1 MANELNNQP
10 AHSGNYAGTEGI
22 TNVVDILVALT
33 GVSPVTYNQE
43 EAQNILNRSTPI
55 TGHMVAS
62 DGKVYNVVDII
73 QAIAAGG
80 AIDYNRVVQKT
91 IDMPVASADTNRY
104 ITVYQGKTNSS
115 YTHGYIYEC
124 QKTANYTGT
133 ITFEPASLSGTQIT
147 CDADDFG
154 KFIGQKMDNPE
165 DVVSG
170 TMEYNYASAI
180 WRLIGKDSEG
190 NVIVTRQVYQPD
202 YESAGFTFTGTPEEG
217 DMVEFECSI
226 TEESATYAWV
236 HLTV

>member
-43 EAQNILNRSTPI
+43 EAQNILNRNTPI

-62 DGKVYNVVDII
+62 DGQVYNVVDII

-80 AIDYNRVVQKT
+80 AVDYTRVVQKT
-91 IDMPVASADTNRY
+91 STMPTANADSY
-104 ITVYQGKTNSS
+104 KMVYLFQGKTDSS

-124 QKTANYTGT
+124 QKTATYTGT
-133 ITFEPASLSGTQIT
+133 VTFQPASVSETVVT
-147 CDADDFG
+147 CDFDDFVT
-154 KFIGQKMDNPE
+154 FLGQKIDNPE

-170 TMEYNYASAI
+170 TLAYHHTSGL
-180 WRLIGKDSEG
+180 WTLTGKNADG
-190 NVIVTRQVYQPD
+190 DTIVTWQVYQED
-202 YESAGFTFTGTPEEG
+202 YETAGFTFTGTPEEG
-217 DMVEFECSI
+217 DVVDFECSI
-226 TEESATYAWV
+226 TEASATYAWA
-236 HLTV
+236 HLSV